1 MDQDAATPFDVLIIG
16 AGLSGIGMA
25 CHLALDH
32 PSLHV
37 GLIERRQR
45 MGGTWDLFRYPGVRS
60 DSDMFTFGYAFRPWH
75 ALDVMADGDS
85 IRQYVIDT
93 AREYGV
99 EDKIHY
105 GLKVLESTWS
115 SAERRWQVQ
124 VLDEARHATRVFA
137 CRFLIVCT
145 GYYNYDHGYLPAFPG
160 VDRFRGVCVHPQQWP
175 ANLDYRGKRVV
186 VIGSG
191 ATAVTLVPAM
201 AGDAAH
207 VTMLQRS
214 PTYIL
219 SLPRF
224 DAISAALGRFLPKA
238 MVFRMARRRN
248 IFLTRLIYKA
258 ARRWPQQVKSFLVSG
273 VRKRLGP
280 GADMRHFTPD
290 YQPWDQRLCVV
301 PDGDLFEA
309 IKSGKASVVTG
320 EIGTFTEQGVQL
332 TSGEVLPADIIVTA
346 TGLDMQTLG
355 GMKLRVDGEP
365 RVMGELVT
373 YKGVLLQDTPNFACI
388 FGYTNAPW
396 TLKADLAASYVCRL
410 LTHLQAQGAEV
421 VTPRAPADERQ
432 DESIMATLTSGYV
445 QRGAPVLP
453 KQGRHLPWRVL
464 NNYERDCDLLLKQ
477 PVADAALELDGGA
490 IRGASANSRYATSS
504 R

>member
-1 MDQDAATPFDVLIIG
+1 MDREVSSPFDVLIIG

-25 CHLALDH
+25 CHLAMDH
-32 PSLHV
+32 PGLHV
-37 GLIERRQR
+37 GLIERRAA

-75 ALDVMADGDS
+75 ALDVMADGDA
-85 IRQYVIDT
+85 IRNYVIDT
-93 AREYGV
+93 ARAYGV
-99 EDKIHY
+99 DGKIHY
-105 GLKVLESTWS
+105 GLKVVSSSWS
-115 SAERRWQVQ
+115 SEQQRWRIQ
-124 VLDEARHATRVFA
+124 VLDESRGETRVFE

-160 VDRFRGVCVHPQQWP
+160 VERFQGLRVHPQQWP
-175 ANLDYRGKRVV
+175 ATLDYRGKRVV

-201 AGDAAH
+201 SADAAH

-214 PTYIL
+214 PAYIL

-224 DAISAALGRFLPKA
+224 DKISAVLQRFLPKA
-238 MVFRMARRRN
+238 LVFRMARRRN

-258 ARRWPQQVKSFLVSG
+258 ARRWPDKVRDFLVSG
-273 VRKRLGP
+273 VRKKLGP
-280 GADMRHFTPD
+280 DADMRHFTPN

-309 IKSGKASVVTG
+309 IKSGKASVVTDSVA
-320 EIGTFTEQGVQL
+320 TFTEHGVQL
-332 TSGEVLPADIIVTA
+332 ASGATLEADIIITA

-355 GMKLRVDGEP
+355 GMQLQVDDQP
-365 RVMGELVT
+365 RRMGELVT

-396 TLKADLAASYVCRL
+396 TLKADLAAKYVCRL
-410 LTHLQAQGAEV
+410 LAYMQEQGARV
-421 VTPRAPADERQ
+421 VTPRAPADEGQ
-432 DESIMATLTSGYV
+432 DESIMGALTSGYV

-453 KQGRHLPWRVL
+453 KQGRQVPWRVL
-464 NNYERDCDLLLKQ
+464 NNYERDCEMLLKW
-477 PVADAALELDGGA
+477 PVADDALELRMA
-490 IRGASANSRYATSS
+490 NASTEAA
-504 R
+504 

>member
-1 MDQDAATPFDVLIIG
+1 MDGEASSIVDVLIVG

-25 CHLALDH
+25 CHLAMDH
-32 PSLHV
+32 PSLRV
-37 GLIERRQR
+37 ALVERRAA

-60 DSDMFTFGYAFRPWH
+60 DSDMFTFGYAFRPWR
-75 ALDVMADGDS
+75 ALDVMADGEA
-85 IRQYVIDT
+85 IRRYVIDT

-99 EDKIHY
+99 DKKIHY
-105 GLKVLESTWS
+105 GLKVVTASWS
-115 SAERRWQVQ
+115 SAERLWRVRT
-124 VLDEARHATRVFA
+124 LDEARGETKVFA
-137 CRFLIVCT
+137 CRFLVVST
-145 GYYNYDHGYLPAFPG
+145 GYYNYDRGYLPAFPG
-160 VDRFRGVCVHPQQWP
+160 VVRFQGTCVHPQQWP
-175 ANLDYRGKRVV
+175 QNLDYRGRRVV

-224 DAISAALGRFLPKA
+224 DRISEVLGKFLPKPL
-238 MVFRMARRRN
+238 VFRMARWRN
-248 IFLTRLIYKA
+248 IFLTRLTYKA
-258 ARRWPQQVKSFLVSG
+258 ARRWPDKVRAFLLSG
-273 VRKRLGP
+273 VRKKLGL
-280 GADMRHFTPD
+280 GADMRHFTPT

-320 EIGTFTEQGVQL
+320 EIETFTEDGVRL
-332 TSGEVLPADIIVTA
+332 ASGETLPADIIVTA
-346 TGLDMQTLG
+346 TGLEMQTLG
-355 GMKLRVDGEP
+355 GMALDVDGQP

-396 TLKADLAASYVCRL
+396 TLKADLAATYVCRL
-410 LTHLQAQGAEV
+410 LAYMRDQGMQV
-421 VTPRAPADERQ
+421 VTPRAPADERR
-432 DESIMATLTSGYV
+432 DESIMASLTSGYV
-445 QRGAPVLP
+445 QRGAPELP
-453 KQGRHLPWRVL
+453 RQGRTVPWRVL

-477 PVADAALELDGGA
+477 PVADEALEFSVA
-490 IRGASANSRYATSS
+490 AASVPVMRGESWSS
-504 R
+504 

>member
-1 MDQDAATPFDVLIIG
+1 MDQESSPVFDVLIIG

-25 CHLALDH
+25 CHLAMDH
-32 PSLHV
+32 PNLRV
-37 GLIERRQR
+37 GLIERRAA

-75 ALDVMADGDS
+75 ALDVMADGDA
-85 IRQYVIDT
+85 IRNYVVDT
-93 AREYGV
+93 ACEYGV
-99 EDKIHY
+99 HNKIHY
-105 GLKVLESTWS
+105 GLKVLTSSWS
-115 SAERRWQVQ
+115 SAERQWRVQ
-124 VLDEARHATRVFA
+124 VLDESRGQTRDFSS
-137 CRFLIVCT
+137 RFLIVCT
-145 GYYNYDHGYLPAFPG
+145 GYYNYDRGYLPAFPG
-160 VDRFRGVCVHPQQWP
+160 VDRFQGQCVHPQQWP
-175 ANLDYRGKRVV
+175 PGLDYRDKRVL

-201 AGDAAH
+201 AGEAAH

-219 SLPRF
+219 SLPRY
-224 DAISAALGRFLPKA
+224 DKISAVLQTFLPKPL
-238 MVFRMARRRN
+238 VFRMARRRN

-258 ARRWPQQVKSFLVSG
+258 ARRWPDKVRAFLLSG
-273 VRKRLGP
+273 VRKKLGP
-280 GADMRHFTPD
+280 EADMRHFTPT

-309 IKSGKASVVTG
+309 IKSGKASVMTG
-320 EIGTFTEQGVQL
+320 DIATFTEHGVQL
-332 TSGEVLPADIIVTA
+332 ASGERLEADMVITA

-355 GMKLRVDGEP
+355 GMQLDVDGQP

-396 TLKADLAASYVCRL
+396 TLKADLAAKYVCRL
-410 LTHLQAQGAEV
+410 LAHMRDQRVSV

-432 DESIMATLTSGYV
+432 DDSIMGALTSGYV

-453 KQGRHLPWRVL
+453 KQGRHVPWRVL
-464 NNYERDCDLLLKQ
+464 NNYERDCEILLKW
-477 PVADAALELDGGA
+477 PVADGALE
-490 IRGASANSRYATSS
+490 IQHSR
-504 R
+504 

>member
-1 MDQDAATPFDVLIIG
+1 MDQESSSVFDVLIIG

-25 CHLALDH
+25 CHLAMDH
-32 PSLHV
+32 PGLRV
-37 GLIERRQR
+37 GLIERRAA

-75 ALDVMADGDS
+75 ALDVMADGDA
-85 IRQYVIDT
+85 IRHYVIDT

-99 EDKIHY
+99 DDKIHY
-105 GLKVLESTWS
+105 GLKVLASSWS
-115 SAERRWQVQ
+115 SAQRQWRVQ
-124 VLDEARHATRVFA
+124 VLDEASDETRDFTS
-137 CRFLIVCT
+137 RFLIVCT
-145 GYYNYDHGYLPAFPG
+145 GYYNYDRGYLPSFAG
-160 VDRFRGVCVHPQQWP
+160 VDRFQGRCVHPQQWP
-175 ANLDYRGKRVV
+175 PGLDYRDKRVL

-201 AGDAAH
+201 AADAAH

-214 PTYIL
+214 PAYIL
-219 SLPRF
+219 SLPRY
-224 DAISAALGRFLPKA
+224 DKISAVLQTFLPKSL
-238 MVFRMARRRN
+238 VFRMARRRN

-258 ARRWPQQVKSFLVSG
+258 ARRWPDKVRAFLLSG
-273 VRKRLGP
+273 VRKKLGP
-280 GADMRHFTPD
+280 DADMRHFTPT

-309 IKSGKASVVTG
+309 IKSGKASVMTG
-320 EIGTFTEQGVQL
+320 DIATFTEHGVQL
-332 TSGEVLPADIIVTA
+332 ASGELLEADIVITA

-355 GMKLRVDGEP
+355 GMQLDVDGQP

-396 TLKADLAASYVCRL
+396 TLKADLAAKYVCRL
-410 LTHLQAQGAEV
+410 LAHMRDERISV

-432 DESIMATLTSGYV
+432 DDSIMGALTSGYV

-453 KQGRHLPWRVL
+453 KQGRQVPWRVL
-464 NNYERDCDLLLKQ
+464 NNYERDCEMLLKW
-477 PVADAALELDGGA
+477 PVADDALEM
-490 IRGASANSRYATSS
+490 RHTV
-504 R
+504 

>member
-1 MDQDAATPFDVLIIG
+1 MDQEASPAFDVLIIG

-25 CHLALDH
+25 CHLAMDH
-32 PSLHV
+32 PQLKV
-37 GLIERRQR
+37 ALIERRR
-45 MGGTWDLFRYPGVRS
+45 SIGGTWDLFRYPGVRS

-75 ALDVMADGDS
+75 ALDVMADGDA
-85 IRQYVIDT
+85 IREYVIDT
-93 AREYGV
+93 ARAYGV
-99 EDKIHY
+99 DGKVHY
-105 GLKVLESTWS
+105 GLKVVSSSWS
-115 SAERRWQVQ
+115 SEERQWRVH
-124 VLDEARHATRVFA
+124 VFDEVHGENGVFT
-137 CRFLIVCT
+137 CRFLVVCT
-145 GYYNYDHGYLPAFPG
+145 GYYNYDRGYLPVFAG
-160 VDRFRGVCVHPQQWP
+160 VDRFRGQRVHPQQWP
-175 ANLDYRGKRVV
+175 QGLDYRNKRVV

-224 DAISAALGRFLPKA
+224 DKISAVLEKVLPKSL
-238 MVFRMARRRN
+238 VFRMARRRN

-258 ARRWPQQVKSFLVSG
+258 ARRWPDKVRAFLLSG
-273 VRKRLGP
+273 VHKQLGP
-280 GADMRHFTPD
+280 NADMRHFTPD

-301 PDGDLFEA
+301 PDGDLFA
-309 IKSGKASVVTG
+309 AMRSGKASVVTG
-320 EIGTFTEQGVQL
+320 DIATFTEQGIQL
-332 TSGEVLPADIIVTA
+332 ISGEELQADIIVTA

-355 GMKLRVDGEP
+355 GMQLQVDGQP

-396 TLKADLAASYVCRL
+396 TLKADLAAKYVCRL
-410 LTHLQAQGAEV
+410 LAHMREQGAEV

-432 DESIMATLTSGYV
+432 DESIMGSLTSGYV

-453 KQGRHLPWRVL
+453 RQGRGMPWRVL
-464 NNYERDCDLLLKQ
+464 NNYERDCELLLKC
-477 PVADAALELDGGA
+477 PVVDEVLEVL
-490 IRGASANSRYATSS
+490 ASRAPRPV
-504 R
+504 

>member
-1 MDQDAATPFDVLIIG
+1 MDQESSSVFDVLIIG

-25 CHLALDH
+25 CHLAMDH
-32 PSLHV
+32 PGLRV
-37 GLIERRQR
+37 GLIERRAA

-75 ALDVMADGDS
+75 ALDVMADGDA
-85 IRQYVIDT
+85 IRNYVIDT

-99 EDKIHY
+99 DDKIHY
-105 GLKVLESTWS
+105 GLKVLTSSWS
-115 SAERRWQVQ
+115 SEQRQWRVQ
-124 VLDEARHATRVFA
+124 VLDESRGETRDFTG
-137 CRFLIVCT
+137 RFLIVCT
-145 GYYNYDHGYLPAFPG
+145 GYYNYDRGYLPAFPG
-160 VDRFRGVCVHPQQWP
+160 VDRFQGQCVHPQQWP
-175 ANLDYRGKRVV
+175 PGLDYRDKRVV

-214 PTYIL
+214 PSYIL

-224 DAISAALGRFLPKA
+224 DKISAVLQNFLPKSL
-238 MVFRMARRRN
+238 VFRMARRRN

-258 ARRWPQQVKSFLVSG
+258 ARRWPDKVRTFLVSG
-273 VRKRLGP
+273 VRKKLGP
-280 GADMRHFTPD
+280 DADMRHFTPT

-309 IKSGKASVVTG
+309 IKSGKASVMTG
-320 EIGTFTEQGVQL
+320 SVATFTEHGVQL
-332 TSGEVLPADIIVTA
+332 ASGELLEADIVITA

-355 GMKLRVDGEP
+355 GMQLDVDGQP

-396 TLKADLAASYVCRL
+396 TLKADLAAKYVCRL
-410 LTHLQAQGAEV
+410 LAHMRDQRVSV

-432 DESIMATLTSGYV
+432 DDSIMGALTSGYV

-453 KQGRHLPWRVL
+453 KQGRHVPWRVL
-464 NNYERDCDLLLKQ
+464 NNYERDCEMLLKW
-477 PVADAALELDGGA
+477 PVADAALEIQHSL
-490 IRGASANSRYATSS
+490 
-504 R
+504 